1 MTDKQWGKSVAAL
14 LAKIVLAVI
23 IGLYGLYGLCVVIP
37 QSSLFDPAPPI
48 VDPNFTDL
56 TQTLP
61 DAVAATLGS
70 CVHVVN
76 VTQGW
81 QGSAVAIAP
90 DILVTARHV
99 NEGGREFLITT
110 PDGNEY
116 TATQAISSKRYDIGF
131 IKLDE
136 LVLTPAITGG
146 LDALRLGEP
155 VYVIGGSLG
164 KMNWPN
170 VTAGIIS
177 CLSRDL
183 ESYGT
188 PKDFGWSVLWQVDA
202 ATYGGNSGGP
212 IFTLDGVARGILVGG
227 VGRLECLSYCVPL
240 STAVP
245 DIAVIRALFIAD
257 EYRIEEAP
265 VGFVYDEYYNWSEGN
280 DYYEIR
286 P

>member
-1 MTDKQWGKSVAAL
+1 MTDRQTRAIEV
-14 LAKIVLAVI
+14 V
-23 IGLYGLYGLCVVIP
+23 GLVVILMITTFGVWYAGQRLDRLTTLP
-37 QSSLFDPAPPI
+37 VVEPAFTYQSM
-48 VDPNFTDL
+48 
-56 TQTLP
+56 P
-61 DAVAATLGS
+61 DAVETTLKS
-70 CVHVVN
+70 CVHVAN

-81 QGSAVAIAP
+81 QGSAVAIAS

-99 NEGGREFLITT
+99 AEGGREFLITT
-110 PDGNEY
+110 VDGNDY
-116 TATQAISSKRYDIGF
+116 TATQAISSKKYDIGF

-136 LVLTPAITGG
+136 HVLTPSKTGY
-146 LDALRLGEP
+146 LDPLRLGDP

-183 ESYGT
+183 ESYGA

-227 VGRLECLSYCVPL
+227 MGGSECLSYCVPM
-240 STAVP
+240 SMAVP
-245 DIAVIRALFIAD
+245 DIRVIRAMFVID
-257 EYRIEEAP
+257 EYRVEEVP
-265 VGFVYDEYYNWSEGN
+265 VYDPHDEYYNHSEGHE
-280 DYYEIR
+280 YY
-286 P
+286 